1 MGTVKEWREVLVFG
15 ALWGGL
21 MMLWQVF
28 NRRSSGSKDPAL
40 YLHLLALALG
50 GFFYG
55 LAVTFGFRAFR
66 WPLVTVVVPT
76 IIAFLL
82 VSIIYAKKLK
92 SSQSDSPT
100 IAG

>member
-1 MGTVKEWREVLVFG
+1 MGTVKEWREVLVSG

-28 NRRSSGSKDPAL
+28 IRRSSGKAPAL
-40 YLHLLALALG
+40 YLNLLALALG

-55 LAVTFGFRAFR
+55 LGVTFGFRAFR
-66 WPLVTVVVPT
+66 WPLVTIMAPT
-76 IIAFLL
+76 IIAFVL